1 MWVDC
6 GSIASAGWETRFAEE
21 QSRQFLVCR
30 RQSVLESLTLMSS
43 TRQLMLCLLALVA
56 CLFTACQ
63 SGPGIKYA
71 NFPDAVTNINQ
82 VDPAYRQYFASQQGR
97 NYSADDQR
105 KALAAAIRT
114 ARTPVPAYV
123 PRSAMASS
131 KKSMRRRSARSS
143 SRYAVAKRK
152 VAQRRGK
159 YVAKRKVAT
168 KRKAVAKKRV
178 KATRKRAVAK
188 RRSVSRRRRG

>member
-1 MWVDC
+1 
-6 GSIASAGWETRFAEE
+6 
-21 QSRQFLVCR
+21 
-30 RQSVLESLTLMSS
+30 
-43 TRQLMLCLLALVA
+43 MLCLFALVA

-63 SGPGIKYA
+63 SGGGIKYA

-114 ARTPVPAYV
+114 SRTPVPAYV
-123 PRSAMASS
+123 PRSAMASA
-131 KKSMRRRSARSS
+131 KKSVRQRSVRSGSRRAIARNKAVRRS
-143 SRYAVAKRK
+143 
-152 VAQRRGK
+152 GK
-159 YVAKRKVAT
+159 TVT
-168 KRKAVAKKRV
+168 KRKAVAKKGV

-188 RRSVSRRRRG
+188 RRTATRRRRG

>member
-1 MWVDC
+1 
-6 GSIASAGWETRFAEE
+6 
-21 QSRQFLVCR
+21 
-30 RQSVLESLTLMSS
+30 
-43 TRQLMLCLLALVA
+43 MLCLLALVA

-152 VAQRRGK
+152 AVQRRGK
-159 YVAKRKVAT
+159 SVT